1 MEECW
6 SQRPASRPT
15 FRELEGKFDLLQ
27 PEDVY
32 SQAWARPSRYP
43 LSSSCRL
50 GGESWLSQFFSA
62 DVVRDIERGK
72 KVRPQQLEQVS
83 IFFSDVVGF
92 TALSGKMDA
101 DRVSDMLD
109 RLYTALDRQSP
120 ISLHSSRIPMDW
132 QLLCSS
138 YSWSIPSN
146 DCILGPRLQNCLE

>member
-1 MEECW
+1 MSLEAILSSVKAGFHRPSIPAGTTNQISSIMEECW

-15 FRELEGKFDLLQ
+15 FSELEGKFDSLQ

-32 SQAWARPSRYP
+32 SSAWARPSRYP
-43 LSSSCRL
+43 VSSNCRQ
-50 GGESWLSQFFSA
+50 GGEHWLSQFFPA
-62 DVVRDIERGK
+62 EVVRDIERGK

-109 RLYTALDRQSP
+109 RLYTALDR
-120 ISLHSSRIPMDW
+120 
-132 QLLCSS
+132 
-138 YSWSIPSN
+138 
-146 DCILGPRLQNCLE
+146 